1 VLALAELLIDWAR
14 LDCAAMRK
22 KHCAPIASVHS
33 MESFFARE

>member
-22 KHCAPIASVHS
+22 KHCARIARAFSELV
-33 MESFFARE
+33 